1 MDDHVQPARRHFLK
15 STGAA
20 VAAATIA
27 SRQVL
32 AGENTAAAP
41 TSTKVANGAQFDVI
55 VIGAGFAGLVAARD
69 CAQRGLKTLLVEAR
83 NRIGGRTFTTYVAGK
98 KLELGGT
105 WIHWSQ
111 PFVWTEVQ
119 RYGLAI
125 TETPGFAPDSISY
138 LSQGRLKKAPAA
150 KVFPL
155 LGAGLARYCD
165 PDGQSCHSIFPRAH
179 DPFFSDR
186 VPSYDALSMQDRLD
200 QIRCSPDERALVG
213 SFLALDCHNDPRL
226 AGAVDQ
232 FKWWSLG
239 DFDMAR
245 MSEKLGRYK
254 IAEGT
259 AALAQA
265 ILADAPIDLL
275 LSTPVQSVTTAGSLS
290 TVQTVDGASY
300 RAGAVIC
307 TVPMNVLKSVT
318 FSPPLSPEKTRAA
331 QEGHI
336 GRGAKFYVHV
346 RQKLGNWMGLAPY
359 PYPITAC
366 WTERE
371 MDDGTLLVCFAP
383 PGKVDINDEASVQAA
398 LRTLLPGAEVVS
410 VMGYQWTE
418 DPYSQG
424 TWAMYRPQQ
433 YTRYLAALGQRE
445 GNIFFG
451 SADSAHGWKGFIDG
465 AIEGGVRAA
474 HQVHTH
480 LRGEA

>member
-1 MDDHVQPARRHFLK
+1 MEDSVQPARRHFMK

-20 VAAATIA
+20 VAAAAFAARHAI
-27 SRQVL
+27 
-32 AGENTAAAP
+32 AGEQHAVLPA
-41 TSTKVANGAQFDVI
+41 STKVDNGASFDVI

-83 NRIGGRTFTTYVAGK
+83 NRIGGRTFTTHVGGK

-105 WIHWSQ
+105 WIHWTQ

-125 TETPGFAPDSISY
+125 SETPGFAPDTISY
-138 LSQGRLKKAPAA
+138 LSQGRLKKAAAA
-150 KVFPL
+150 KVFPVL
-155 LGAGLARYCD
+155 SEGLARYCD
-165 PDGQSCHSIFPRAH
+165 ADGQSSRSIFPRAH

-186 VPSYDALSMQDRLD
+186 VARYDGLSMQQRLD
-200 QIRCSPDERALVG
+200 QLHCSPDQRALIG

-259 AALAQA
+259 ASLAQA
-265 ILADAPIDLL
+265 ILADAPVDLL
-275 LSTPVQSVTTAGSLS
+275 LSTPVQSVTTAGGTT
-290 TVQTVDGASY
+290 TVQTVEGAAY
-300 RAGAVIC
+300 RARAVIC
-307 TVPMNVLKSVT
+307 TVPMNVLKTIT
-318 FSPPLSPEKTRAA
+318 FAPALSAGKTQAS

-346 RQKLGNWMGLAPY
+346 RQKLGNWMGLAPF
-359 PYPITAC
+359 PHPVTAA

-371 MDDGTLLVCFAP
+371 MEDGTLLVCFAP

-398 LRTLLPGAEVVS
+398 LRSLLPGAEVVS

-433 YTRYLAALGQRE
+433 YTRYLAELGRQE

-465 AIEGGVRAA
+465 AIEGGIRAA

-480 LRGEA
+480 LRGTA